1 VRAFSVG
8 VCSVMLKPDDLEAKQ
23 RRQRGAARLPWVR
36 SAVTSQVKH
45 VAAAFAQICAVHA
58 AA

>member
-1 VRAFSVG
+1 
-8 VCSVMLKPDDLEAKQ
+8 MLKPDDLEAKQ